1 MLIASEIFEKLKQY
15 NEDDNLKGSVNQD
28 SKSLKAIYKE
38 IVKYKRLST
47 EFFKGSRESL
57 LDFFSEYKKSS
68 FRQLSEFNSNMV
80 QKYKAK
86 VEEIIQDTFGGIYY
100 EIKTTAKGMF
110 RLALIAG
117 ALYAWFNRDDL
128 IPDTSD
134 IAEDFDILEKNIKNV
149 YHTLNDKFTNLLNEE
164 GGKIKN
170 INNFLKTNKDVKKNF
185 LKDMSLYLKDFFHAR
200 IMNLYLDFP
209 LELGKT
215 ISKNFFEV
223 IYDKLRSLFTILNP
237 AQESDRDKQLELDN
251 DKKRIFF
258 KNTKYFQFKD
268 LVSSAS
274 VSFIENITP
283 DREKNTLDLKKSSEE
298 EIKRNRLRYK
308 VLGDKTN
315 LKDDILKDIIFNKDK
330 NSNILLN
337 RESIDY
343 SKPITFTDVN
353 PEFSKRL
360 HLHISLYTIFYNII
374 RTNANNK
381 KNYEITKQSTLT
393 DDEMKVI
400 FNILEVD
407 KIGMAF
413 KPHVYAALDF
423 AKSTKK
429 LIEEVKLIIDEDKI
443 DNTNI
448 KNLLDR
454 GIFNERFKSI
464 VAIRGDEELKKSL
477 DILEQIRR
485 SGGYKSISE
494 IKEDNERIRSN
505 ASEEEIKILD
515 SLDDILDKAAALTVE
530 NTVFKKTNSNTQLND
545 EKQLFLEL
553 DGQNDIGKLNENLSA
568 FNKEEKDFLKDIT
581 NSIINKINGS
591 KTENGLDFK
600 TAFEKDYPEQLKS
613 LIGNTINSLSSF
625 KIVIKNETKEKTS
638 NVITVKKVDKV
649 EKEIVSFFIERVKR
663 TNELNDLEKEIISIT
678 DNIKDILNVNG

>member
-1 MLIASEIFEKLKQY
+1 
-15 NEDDNLKGSVNQD
+15 
-28 SKSLKAIYKE
+28 
-38 IVKYKRLST
+38 
-47 EFFKGSRESL
+47 
-57 LDFFSEYKKSS
+57 
-68 FRQLSEFNSNMV
+68 MV